1 MKLMVEL
8 KQIPAT
14 SLKPGRYVVIDGI
27 ACRVNKIDTSKPG
40 KHGHA
45 KCRIEAVGIIRGEKK
60 VIVLPGH
67 DKVDSPVIEKKSAQ
81 VLSVHEDTANVM
93 DEETFETFDLSI
105 PNELKSKVR
114 EGVKIV
120 YWVVIEERVMMEL
133 KGE

>member
-81 VLSVHEDTANVM
+81 VLSVHEDNANVM

-105 PNELKSKVR
+105 PDELKSKVR
-114 EGVKIV
+114 EGVKII

>member
-1 MKLMVEL
+1 MVEL

-93 DEETFETFDLSI
+93 DEETFETFDLNI

>member
-45 KCRIEAVGIIRGEKK
+45 KCRIEAVGIIKGEKK

-81 VLSVHEDTANVM
+81 VLSVMGDRANVM
-93 DEETFETFDLSI
+93 DNDSFETFDIII
-105 PNELKSKVR
+105 PEELKEKVK
-114 EGVKIV
+114 EGVQVV
-120 YWVVIEERVMMEL
+120 YWVVLDEKIVQSVMNS
-133 KGE
+133 

>member
-1 MKLMVEL
+1 MVEI

-14 SLKPGRYVVIDGI
+14 SLKPGRYVIIDGI
-27 ACRVNKIDTSKPG
+27 ACKVNKVDTSKPG

-45 KCRIEAVGIIRGEKK
+45 KCRVDATGIINGEKK

-81 VLSVHEDTANVM
+81 VLSVHENHANVM
-93 DEETFETFDLSI
+93 DEESFEKFDLQI
-105 PNELKSKVR
+105 PDDLKSKVK
-114 EGVKIV
+114 EGTKVI
-120 YWVVIEERVMMEL
+120 YWVVLEDRVMKEI

>member
-1 MKLMVEL
+1 VEL
-8 KQIPAT
+8 KQVQVT
-14 SLKPGRYVVIDGI
+14 SLKPGRYIVIDGI
-27 ACRVNKIDTSKPG
+27 ACKVNKMDTSKPG

-45 KCRIEAVGIIRGEKK
+45 KCRIEAVGIINGEKK

-93 DEETFETFDLSI
+93 DEENFETFDLKI
-105 PNELKSKVR
+105 PDELKSKVR
-114 EGVKIV
+114 EGAKII
-120 YWVVIEERVMMEL
+120 YWVVIDERVMKEM

>member
-1 MKLMVEL
+1 MRNMVEI

-14 SLKPGRYVVIDGI
+14 SLKPGRYVIIDGI
-27 ACRVNKIDTSKPG
+27 ACKVNKTDTSKPG

-45 KCRIEAVGIIRGEKK
+45 KCRVEAVGIINGEKK

-81 VLSVHEDTANVM
+81 VLSVHENHANVM
-93 DEETFETFDLSI
+93 DEENFETFDLQI
-105 PNELKSKVR
+105 PDDLKSKVK
-114 EGVKIV
+114 EGTKVI
-120 YWVVIEERVMMEL
+120 YWVVLEDRVMKEI

>member
-1 MKLMVEL
+1 MVEL
-8 KQIPAT
+8 KQVQVT
-14 SLKPGRYVVIDGI
+14 SLKPGRYIVIDGI
-27 ACRVNKIDTSKPG
+27 ACKVNKMDTSKPG

-45 KCRIEAVGIIRGEKK
+45 KCRIEAVGIINGEKK

-93 DEETFETFDLSI
+93 DEENFETFDLKI
-105 PNELKSKVR
+105 PDELKSKVR
-114 EGVKIV
+114 EGAKII
-120 YWVVIEERVMMEL
+120 YWVVIDERVMKEM